1 MRKTFNK
8 RYLCTLEVKIFARTY
23 RVHNGMWDSVI
34 KTEVLLGADIYIFG
48 ETPCT
53 GAYADER
60 FY

>member
-1 MRKTFNK
+1 
-8 RYLCTLEVKIFARTY
+8 LCTLEVKIFARTY